1 MRDLLFQ
8 TVGASS
14 GWRVRARRVRRRVVE
29 GWGAGP
35 AGRVGGRQQREML
48 LAMKIYF
55 FFVAYEFSRGGFF
68 FEGDRSQRSS
78 DYVQDVEPRE
88 AEGEG
93 VGRILAGKEK
103 GRWTVVAARRK
114 QNRWWCWGGWLV
126 LWSTGTDS
134 LTLSD
139 VVVDA
144 RATNA
149 RTNQAEG
156 GNSSRKRRKRE
167 KTGRTERTA
176 RLRGGGG
183 VILDRLKK

>member
-1 MRDLLFQ
+1 M
-8 TVGASS
+8 G
-14 GWRVRARRVRRRVVE
+14 G
-29 GWGAGP
+29 GAGR
-35 AGRVGGRQQREML
+35 AGGWKAATRNVVGNEN
-48 LAMKIYF
+48 IF